1 MILKMKSLK
10 MSYINK
16 YQVILLKSLIIE
28 VIEVKDKVLNQMLIL
43 IAMKK
48 IKIIMIGYL
57 FSILMN
63 FLN

>member
-10 MSYINK
+10 MSYIDK
-16 YQVILLKSLIIE
+16 YQVILLKSLIID
-28 VIEVKDKVLNQMLIL
+28 VIEVKDKAPNQALIL
-43 IAMKK
+43 IVMKK